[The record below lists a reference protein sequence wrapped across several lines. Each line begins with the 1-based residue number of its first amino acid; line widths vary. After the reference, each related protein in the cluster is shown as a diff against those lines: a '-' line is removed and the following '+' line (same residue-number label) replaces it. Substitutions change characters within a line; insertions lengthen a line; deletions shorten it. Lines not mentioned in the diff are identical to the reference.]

1 VGSLPQGI
9 TCGKRARPEN
19 EPARVVGWGRLAT
32 PGTRIGPYEIVGL
45 LGRGGMGEVYRARD
59 TRLQRDVALKLLPP
73 AFASDH
79 ERLARFTREAQLLA
93 TLNHPHIAAIYGV
106 EESDGGAALVLELV
120 EGPTLAE
127 RIAQGP
133 LPVDETIGIARQ
145 IAEALEAAHE
155 QGIIHRDL
163 KPANIKLRPDG
174 TVKVLDFGL
183 AKTTV
188 SPASGA
194 IDNAVSPTLTA
205 HATAAGLI
213 LGTAAYMAP
222 EQARGRAVDRR
233 ADIWAFGL
241 VLFEMLSGV
250 RPFGGETISETIAA
264 IIKDPPSWTALPE
277 RLPTRLHALLR
288 RTLEK
293 DPKRRLRDIGDA
305 RLELEDLAAGVDVVA
320 TAPPAA
326 VQPRW
331 RRGLPWAIASI
342 ATLAAVAFAVKS
354 TTAPV
359 AEPPPLK
366 YTLPITGESLERTGL
381 PAISPDG
388 RFVAFI
394 KGGTL
399 WIRALDQM
407 EPRSL
412 GGTTGAQY
420 PFWSPDSRE
429 VAYLTA
435 NAIWRVAVDGS
446 PPVRVATY
454 RFSKG
459 GRTPGGVWLA
469 DGTIVFA
476 PAATGSGMLAVPAQ
490 GGELTD
496 FYTRDPKLEGDFHR
510 PALLP
515 DGRSLVFVVDHV
527 EGGTD
532 TIGVLSNGVRKDVLT
547 VKGEAFDSPVYSP
560 TGHIVY
566 HRETTS
572 PGIWAVPFSFPRLET
587 TGSPFLVAAQGSYPS
602 MSASGILTYAENSV
616 SGLATLAWL
625 DVRSGAVTS
634 ALNERF
640 STMSAPSLSPNG
652 RLAAAVAQSEGRGS
666 FVMVAD
672 LLRHTHVR
680 LDDRVDNTSRPG
692 WRDDRTVVYARTDQ
706 TIVMRAADGSGGP
719 TEIGPGMQPFAGA
732 GRLVFPRV
740 VAGSRGDLYHLA
752 LPPGD
757 APPGAATL
765 LQQLPQH
772 ESWPA
777 LSPDGTLLAFIR
789 GDLGQSEVILRTF
802 PNPTGQWQ
810 VSSDG
815 GGLAVWSRRG
825 DALYYRDVPGQILR
839 VEVRRTPSLTL
850 GAPQV
855 VTRPSSLVART
866 GFDVSLDG
874 TRLLMV
880 QETKTDEQRAASLA
894 VVQNWF
900 AAFRK

>member
-1 VGSLPQGI
+1 
-9 TCGKRARPEN
+9 
-19 EPARVVGWGRLAT
+19 
-32 PGTRIGPYEIVGL
+32 
-45 LGRGGMGEVYRARD
+45 MGEVYRARD
-59 TRLQRDVALKLLPP
+59 TRLQRDVALKVLPP

-79 ERLARFTREAQLLA
+79 ESLARFTREAQLLA
-93 TLNHPHIAAIYGV
+93 TLNHPHIASIYGV
-106 EESDGGAALVLELV
+106 EDSGGSAALVLELV

-133 LPVDETIGIARQ
+133 VPVDEAIGVARQ

-183 AKTTV
+183 AKTTF
-188 SPASGA
+188 SPLTSGTM
-194 IDNAVSPTLTA
+194 DNAASPTLTV

-222 EQARGRAVDRR
+222 EQARGRMVDRR

-241 VLFEMLSGV
+241 VLFEMLAGV

-264 IIKDPPSWTALPE
+264 IIKDPPSWTALPQGLPP
-277 RLPTRLHALLR
+277 RLKALLR

-305 RLELEDLAAGVDVVA
+305 RLELEDLAAGVDVVEA
-320 TAPPAA
+320 APRAAVPPA
-326 VQPRW
+326 W
-331 RRGLPWAIASI
+331 RRAVPWIVASV

-354 TTAPV
+354 TNAPV
-359 AEPPPLK
+359 VEPPPLK
-366 YTLPITGESLERTGL
+366 YTLPISGESLERTAL

-388 RFVAFI
+388 RHVVFV

-399 WIRALDQM
+399 WIRSLDQLDAR
-407 EPRSL
+407 PL
-412 GGTTGAQY
+412 GGTTGAQF

-435 NAIWRVAVDGS
+435 SAVWRVAVDGS
-446 PPVRVATY
+446 QPVRVATY

-469 DGTIVFA
+469 DGTMVFA
-476 PAATGSGMLAVPAQ
+476 PAATGSGLLAVPAQ
-490 GGELTD
+490 GGEFTD
-496 FYTRDPKLEGDFHR
+496 FYTRDPKVEGDFHR
-510 PALLP
+510 PAVLP
-515 DGRSLVFVVDHV
+515 DGRSLLFVVDRV
-527 EGGTD
+527 ESGAD
-532 TIGVLSNGVRKDVLT
+532 TIGVLANGVRKDVLT
-547 VKGEAFDSPVYSP
+547 VTGEAFDSPVYSP

-572 PGIWAVPFSFPRLET
+572 PGIWAVPFSFSRLET

-602 MSASGILTYAENSV
+602 ISARGILTYAENSV
-616 SGLATLAWL
+616 SGLATLSWL

-652 RLAAAVAQSEGRGS
+652 RLTVAVVQAEGRGS
-666 FVMVAD
+666 IVIVAD
-672 LLRHTHVR
+672 LQRQTHVR

-719 TEIGPGMQPFAGA
+719 MEIGPGMQPFAGA
-732 GRLVFPRV
+732 GRLVFPRLT
-740 VAGSRGDLYHLA
+740 AGSGGDLYHLL

-757 APPGAATL
+757 APPGAPSL
-765 LQQLPQH
+765 LQQLPEH

-777 LSPDGTLLAFIR
+777 VSPDGTLLAFIR
-789 GDLGQSEVILRTF
+789 GDLGQSEVILRTY
-802 PNPTGQWQ
+802 PQQTGQWQ
-810 VSSDG
+810 VSSAG
-815 GGLAVWSRRG
+815 GNMAVWSRRG
-825 DALYYRDVPGQILR
+825 DALYYRDISGQIMR
-839 VEVRRTPSLTL
+839 VDVRRTPALTL
-850 GAPQV
+850 GPPQPV
-855 VTRPSSLVART
+855 PRPSNLRPRA
-866 GFDVSLDG
+866 GYDVSLDG

-880 QETKTDEQRAASLA
+880 QEAKTDEQRAASLA

-900 AAFRK
+900 AAFRQ